1 MNKAYRLFILM
12 YLTLSFLAVSN
23 PAISSQDK
31 WDIKK
36 QSIEEPAP
44 NFILEDLDGD
54 EIKLSNYKGKVVLL
68 IFSTTWCP
76 HCHTMIPYFKK
87 IYQKYKDRGFV
98 IFNID
103 IMESPKRV
111 RSFATKYVLPY
122 GVLLDKKGE
131 VAKSYGVRG
140 VPTLILVNKEGKIV
154 CRQCRSVDIL
164 LETLLAPS
172 K

>member
-12 YLTLSFLAVSN
+12 FLTLSFLAFSN

-31 WDIKK
+31 WDIKS
-36 QSIEEPAP
+36 QSIEKPAP

-76 HCHTMIPYFKK
+76 HCRTMIPYFKK
-87 IYQKYKDRGFV
+87 TYQKYKDRGFV

-103 IMESPKRV
+103 IMEYPRRV

-122 GVLLDKKGE
+122 RVLLDKKGE

-140 VPTLILVNKEGKIV
+140 VPTLILVNKEGTIV